1 MTRRTSSIVTRR
13 ALGVAA
19 TAAAALTLAACG
31 STGTEGSEGAEESTA
46 SAEGV
51 VWEEVESAGVLQ
63 VGTEGTYRPFSFH
76 EDGTGELTGY
86 DVEVIKAVGENLG
99 IEIEFNETQWDGM
112 FAGLDAGRFD
122 TIANQVTMTEER
134 QADYLFTTPYTVST
148 GVVVTRADDDSVATF
163 ADLEGKTT
171 AQSLSSN
178 WRTLAEESGANVEPV
193 EGWDQSVALLEQGR
207 VDATINDKLTVLDY
221 MNVKGDDGIKI
232 AAETEE
238 SSTVGFIFPQGSET
252 TVEKFNETLAE
263 LAADGTL
270 TEISEEFF
278 GDDVSK

>member
-1 MTRRTSSIVTRR
+1 MTRFRSSTQFTRR

-19 TAAAALTLAACG
+19 AAGAALTLAACG
-31 STGTEGSEGAEESTA
+31 STDPAGNGDPSESAAGVTWESVEE
-46 SAEGV
+46 
-51 VWEEVESAGVLQ
+51 AGVLQ

-76 EDGTGELTGY
+76 EGGTGNLTGY
-86 DVEVIKAVGENLG
+86 DVEVMEAVGENLG
-99 IEIEFNETQWDGM
+99 IDIEFNETQWDGM

-122 TIANQVTMTEER
+122 TVANQVTMTEER
-134 QADYLFTTPYTVST
+134 TADYLFTTPYTVST
-148 GVVVTRADDDSVATF
+148 GVIVTRADDDSISSF

-178 WRTLAEESGANVEPV
+178 WRTLAEESGAEIEPV
-193 EGWDQSVALLEQGR
+193 EGWAESVALLEQGR

-221 MNVKGDDGIKI
+221 QQIENNDAIKI

-238 SSTVGFIFPQGSET
+238 SSTVGFVFPQGSET
-252 TVEKFNETLAE
+252 TVEKLNEALAE

-270 TEISEEFF
+270 TEISEEYF
-278 GDDVSK
+278 GDDVSQ

>member
-1 MTRRTSSIVTRR
+1 MRRHTPTLPIRR

-31 STGTEGSEGAEESTA
+31 STDTETADNSTA

-51 VWEEVESAGVLQ
+51 VWEDVASAGVLQ
-63 VGTEGTYRPFSFH
+63 VGTEGTYRPFSYH
-76 EDGTGELTGY
+76 EGGTGEITGY

-134 QADYLFTTPYTVST
+134 QADYLFTDPYTVST
-148 GVVVTRADDDSVATF
+148 GVVVTRADDDSVSTF

-178 WRTLAEESGANVEPV
+178 WRTLAEDSGADVEPV
-193 EGWDQSVALLEQGR
+193 EGWDQSVSLLEQGR

-221 MNVKGDDGIKI
+221 LNVKGNENIKI

-238 SSTVGFIFPQGSET
+238 SSTVGFVFPQGSET
-252 TVEKFNETLAE
+252 TVEKFNEALSE

-278 GDDVSK
+278 GDDVSQ